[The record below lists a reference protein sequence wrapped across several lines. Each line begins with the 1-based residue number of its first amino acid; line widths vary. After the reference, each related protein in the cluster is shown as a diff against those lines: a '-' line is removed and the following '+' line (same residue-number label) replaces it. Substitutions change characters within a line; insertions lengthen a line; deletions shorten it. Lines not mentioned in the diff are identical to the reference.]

1 MELCIDTSTRYA
13 GVALTQN
20 ARAIKVAYW
29 HSNASHT
36 LELSS
41 TVVQM
46 LGAQKQSINDI
57 ETIIVSKGPGGFSA
71 LRVGM
76 GFAKGLSESLG
87 IPLIGISTLE
97 IEAARYFDTVQEPL
111 CPLLEVGQNRIAWS
125 LYQRTDDGW
134 SLSLPEQ
141 ITALDAMVN
150 AVPTGTVFCGEGAWN
165 TISELNELV
174 RDETKIHADP
184 PPTRLLH
191 ILASLGLTVLSS
203 EGGSDSTAIEP
214 NYLRSP
220 SITMP
225 SRTKQNEQQVFIRK
239 QNRRYTRG
247 RRPNNTGVDQA

>member
-1 MELCIDTSTRYA
+1 MELCIDTSTRLA
-13 GVALTQN
+13 GVALTKN
-20 ARAIKVAYW
+20 ARVIKIAYW
-29 HSNASHT
+29 HSNTSHT

-46 LGAQKQSINDI
+46 LGSQRKSIDDI

-76 GFAKGLSESLG
+76 GFAKGLSESLD

-97 IEAARYFDTVQEPL
+97 IEATRYFDSVQEPL

-125 LYQRTDDGW
+125 LYQRTINGW
-134 SLSLPEQ
+134 SLSMPEQ

-150 AVPTGTVFCGEGAWN
+150 AVPAGSVFCGEGAWN
-165 TISELNELV
+165 TKSEPNELV
-174 RDETKIHADP
+174 RDEAIIHADP

-191 ILASLGLTVLSS
+191 ILATLGLTALSS
-203 EGGSDSTAIEP
+203 GVGSDSTAIEP

-225 SRTKQNEQQVFIRK
+225 SRTKQKEQQKIKSK
-239 QNRRYTRG
+239 QHRRYTHG
-247 RRPNNTGVDQA
+247 RRPNNTDVNQA